1 MHSSRGDLVGRVLR
15 LGRRV
20 LPGGV
25 KERLRWLY
33 AGMPRSWQMSSEYRA
48 LTALLRESQWWSE
61 ERLRDFQLQR
71 LREVVRHAAESVP
84 GHARR
89 FAEHGVGPEEL
100 RSLEDLRRFPTMG
113 KEDLRG
119 DPRDFLARGI
129 PEERLQLVTS
139 GGTTGIPTAF
149 YHLAQRNEE
158 VTRAFRLAMWGRI
171 GFSFE
176 RRILDLT
183 ASFGEPFGYVP
194 QRRSLYVSISYL
206 GRDGVDAWLDR
217 ARRFRPEYILGL
229 PSTVVLLAQ
238 LLRERG
244 AVDDFRFRGVV
255 AGSEVMYP
263 WQREYISETFGCRVL
278 SWYGMAETAGFAAG
292 CEHSDEFHFFP
303 EAGVVELLDDG
314 GSPVTREGEE
324 GEIVLTGFH
333 TPATPFIRYRTGD
346 RGVLGARSCPRC
358 GRNYPLL
365 REIAGRRQEF
375 LVAANGRRV
384 PNSALNVHHD
394 LFHEVRS
401 YQFHQD
407 TPGRVE
413 LRIVRGGGYLEA
425 TTAEVREQMLRQLG
439 AGFELEVRFVDDI
452 PRTGR
457 GKHRFIVQ
465 EIPAERLETGTVLAS
480 PNEKS

>member
-1 MHSSRGDLVGRVLR
+1 MHAGRSDLVGRVLR

-20 LPGGV
+20 LPGPV

-33 AGMPRSWQMSSEYRA
+33 TGMPRSWQMSSEYRA
-48 LTALLRESQWWSE
+48 LTALLHESQWWSE
-61 ERLRDFQLQR
+61 ERLRDFQLQQ
-71 LREVVRHAAESVP
+71 LRGLVGHAARNVP
-84 GHARR
+84 GHGRR
-89 FAEHGVGPEEL
+89 FAEYGVGPETI
-100 RSLEDLRRFPTMG
+100 RSLEDLRRFPTLG

-139 GGTTGIPTAF
+139 GGTTGLPTGF
-149 YHLAQRNEE
+149 YHLAQYNEE

-183 ASFGEPFGYVP
+183 ASFGGPFGYVP
-194 QRRSLYVSISYL
+194 QRRSLYVSIAYL
-206 GRDGVDAWLDR
+206 DRERMDAWLDR

-244 AVDDFRFRGVV
+244 AVDEFRFRGLVV
-255 AGSEVMYP
+255 GSEVIYP
-263 WQREYISETFGCRVL
+263 WQRAFVSETFGCRVL

-292 CEHSDEFHFFP
+292 CEHGDEYHFSP
-303 EAGVVELLDDG
+303 EAGCVELLDDQG
-314 GSPVTREGEE
+314 NPVTREGEE

-333 TPATPFIRYRTGD
+333 TRATPFIRYRTGD
-346 RGVLGARSCPRC
+346 RGVLGAGSCARC
-358 GRNYPLL
+358 GRNYPLV

-401 YQFHQD
+401 YQFFQD
-407 TPGRVE
+407 APGRVE
-413 LRIVRGGGYLEA
+413 LRIVRGPAYLEG
-425 TTAEVREQMLRQLG
+425 TTAEIREQMLRQLG
-439 AGFELEVRFVDDI
+439 AGFEMEIRFVDEI
-452 PRTGR
+452 ARTGR

-465 EIPAERLETGTVLAS
+465 EIPADELDRQTV
-480 PNEKS
+480 